1 MSATCDLH
9 AVPPGAFSRRD
20 VLKAGA
26 AGAGLVL
33 TIGLAGCQKPG
44 RARGERKLITANAW
58 LRIGT
63 DDSITFLCDR
73 SEMGQGVYTA
83 LPTLLAEEL
92 GVDPRRIAIEFAPV
106 GDAYKNGAIGA
117 QVTGGS
123 TSVRD
128 AWTKLRTAGAQARE
142 MLLAAAAKE
151 WDTTAGTCR
160 VENGEI
166 VSPYGKRLS
175 FGAVAEAAAALPVP
189 KEVALKAP
197 KDFQWIGKPLN
208 RFDTPAKVDGSA
220 IYGIDVKLPGMLY
233 AALAQPPMLG
243 GKAKSVY
250 DAAAKGMPGVR
261 HVVHTSSGVAVV
273 ADSWWQ
279 AREARDA
286 LKIEWDGNGT
296 AGLNDGAI
304 LRGLMQASRNA
315 GLVARKEG
323 DAEAALKAAARVV
336 RAEYQLPLL
345 AHATL
350 EPQVCTADLRA
361 GACDLYI
368 PTQSQ
373 AAAQAAAA
381 AAAGLEAK
389 QVNVHTT
396 FLGGGFGRRL
406 EVDVIAAAVE
416 ASKATGKPVKL
427 LWTREDDTTHDAY
440 RPPAFDTATAG
451 FDREGKLIA
460 WRLHLTGPSI
470 TARVFP
476 GAVPTGSVDP
486 FCVEAAANYPYD
498 VPNVLVDWVPHE
510 VGLNVGYWR
519 SVSHALNCFVAESFM
534 DELAISAGADPAA
547 FRRALLAKQPRY
559 LEVLDVALRRAGY
572 DTPAEG
578 RFRGVAVMEGYGTY
592 MAQVAE
598 ISLVG
603 GKVKVWKIVCAIDC
617 GQTVNPGIVTAQVES
632 AIVFGLSAALWG
644 EINVQGG
651 RVQQTNF
658 HDYRV
663 VRLTDMPVIETL
675 HVESDNPPGGVGEP
689 ATALVAPAV
698 CNAIYAATKR
708 RLRSLPIA
716 RHQLA

>member
-1 MSATCDLH
+1 MSAATG
-9 AVPPGAFSRRD
+9 AVTRRT

-33 TIGLAGCQKPG
+33 AIHLTGCQKPG
-44 RARGERKLITANAW
+44 AASGERKLIATNAW

-63 DDSITFLCDR
+63 DNSITFLCDR

-83 LPTLLAEEL
+83 LPTILAEEL

-128 AWTKLRTAGAQARE
+128 AWQKLRVAGAQARE
-142 MLLAAAAKE
+142 MLKSAAARE
-151 WDTTAGTCR
+151 WDTTASACR

-166 VSPYGKRLS
+166 ISPYGKRLS
-175 FGAVAEAAAALPVP
+175 YGAVAEAAAALPVP
-189 KEVALKAP
+189 KDIGLKEA
-197 KDFQWIGKPLN
+197 KSFQWIGKALT

-220 IYGIDVKLPGMLY
+220 IFGIDVKLPGMLY

-243 GKAKSVY
+243 GKAKTID
-250 DAAAKGMPGVR
+250 DAAAKAMPGVR
-261 HVVHTSSGVAVV
+261 QVVATGSGVAVV

-279 AREARDA
+279 ARKARDA
-286 LKIEWDGNGT
+286 LKIEWDGAATT
-296 AGLNDGAI
+296 ALNDGAI
-304 LRGLMQASRNA
+304 LRGLRLSSEKSA

-323 DAEAALKAAARVV
+323 DADAALKAATRVV

-345 AHATL
+345 AHATM
-350 EPQVCTADLRA
+350 EPQVCTADVRA
-361 GACDLYI
+361 DGCDIYV

-381 AAAGLEAK
+381 TAAGLKPE
-389 QVNVHTT
+389 QVDVHTT
-396 FLGGGFGRRL
+396 FLGGGFGRRID
-406 EVDVIAAAVE
+406 VDFIPAAVE
-416 ASKATGKPVKL
+416 ASKAVGKPVKL
-427 LWTREDDTTHDAY
+427 LWTREDDITHDKY
-440 RPPAFDTATAG
+440 RPPAYDTVAAG
-451 FDREGKLIA
+451 FDRDGKLVA
-460 WRLHLTGPSI
+460 WKLHLTGPSI

-476 GAVPTGSVDP
+476 GAVPAGAVDP
-486 FCVEAAANYPYD
+486 FAVEAAANYPYD
-498 VPNVLVDWVPHE
+498 VPNILVDWVPHE
-510 VGLNVGYWR
+510 IGLDVGYWR

-534 DELAISAGADPAA
+534 DELALAARQEPAE
-547 FRRALLAKQPRY
+547 FRRALLAKQTRH
-559 LEVLDVALRRAGY
+559 LEVLEVALRRSGY
-572 DTPAEG
+572 DKPAEG
-578 RFRGVAVMEGYGTY
+578 RSRGVAVMEGYGTY

-598 ISLVG
+598 ISIEG
-603 GKVKVWKIVCAIDC
+603 GKVKVHKIVCALDC

-632 AIVFGLSAALWG
+632 SIVFGLSAALWG

-651 RVQQTNF
+651 RVQQSNF
-658 HDYRV
+658 HDYRL
-663 VRLTDMPVIETL
+663 VRMGEMPVIET
-675 HVESDNPPGGVGEP
+675 HRIESDAAPGGIGEP

-698 CNAIYAATKR
+698 CNAIYAATKQ

-716 RHQLA
+716 RHNLA

>member
-1 MSATCDLH
+1 VSAP
-9 AVPPGAFSRRD
+9 AASGALTRRA

-33 TIGLAGCQKPG
+33 AVSLAGCQKPG
-44 RARGERKLITANAW
+44 RGRGERKLVAANAW

-92 GVDPRRIAIEFAPV
+92 GVDPRRIAVEFAPV

-142 MLLAAAAKE
+142 MLKGAAAKE
-151 WDTTAGTCR
+151 WDTTASACR

-166 VSPYGKRLS
+166 VSPFGKRLS

-189 KEVALKAP
+189 KDVVLKDA
-197 KDFQWIGKPLN
+197 KDFAWIGKPLT

-220 IYGIDVKLPGMLY
+220 TFGIDVKLPGMLY

-243 GKAKSVY
+243 GKVKAVEDTATK
-250 DAAAKGMPGVR
+250 AMPGVR
-261 HVVHTSSGVAVV
+261 HVVSTVSGVAVV

-279 AREARDA
+279 ARKARDA
-286 LKIEWDGNGT
+286 LKVEWDGSVT

-304 LRGLMQASRNA
+304 LRGLRQASGQA

-323 DAEAALKAAARVV
+323 DADAALAAATRVV

-350 EPQVCTADLRA
+350 EPQVCTADVRA

-381 AAAGLEAK
+381 AAAGLEPGK
-389 QVNVHTT
+389 VNVHTT

-416 ASKATGKPVKL
+416 ASKAAGKPVKL

-440 RPPAFDTATAG
+440 RPPAYDTAAAG
-451 FDREGKLIA
+451 FDRDGRLVA
-460 WRLHLTGPSI
+460 WKLHLTGPSI

-476 GAVPTGSVDP
+476 GAVPAGSVDP

-534 DELAISAGADPAA
+534 DELAVAAGQDPAA
-547 FRRALLAKQPRY
+547 FRRGLLAKQPRY
-559 LEVLDVALRRAGY
+559 LEVLEVALRRAGY
-572 DTPAEG
+572 DTPSKD
-578 RFRGVAVMEGYGTY
+578 RFRGIAVMEGYGTY

-598 ISLVG
+598 ISIVD
-603 GKVKVWKIVCAIDC
+603 GKAKVHRIVCAVDC

-663 VRLTDMPVIETL
+663 LRHSEMPVIETWP
-675 HVESDNPPGGVGEP
+675 VESDNPPGGIGEP

-716 RHQLA
+716 RHNLA

>member
-1 MSATCDLH
+1 MSLAQAT
-9 AVPPGAFSRRD
+9 GGITRRD
-20 VLKAGA
+20 LLKAGA

-33 TIGLAGCQKPG
+33 AINLAGCARPG
-44 RARGERKLITANAW
+44 AGPGERKLVAANAW

-106 GDAYKNGAIGA
+106 GPAYVNSLVGG
-117 QVTGGS
+117 QLTGGS

-142 MLLAAAAKE
+142 MLKSAAAKE
-151 WDTTAGTCR
+151 WDTTASACR
-160 VENGEI
+160 IEDGQVI
-166 VSPYGKRLS
+166 SPYGKRLS
-175 FGAVAEAAAALPVP
+175 FGALAEAAAALPVP
-189 KEVALKAP
+189 QNAGLKGA
-197 KDFQWIGKPLN
+197 KDFQWIGKSLT

-220 IYGIDVKLPGMLY
+220 VFGIDVKLPGMLH

-243 GKAKSVY
+243 GRVRRLDDS
-250 DAAAKGMPGVR
+250 AARGMPGVR
-261 HVVHTSSGVAVV
+261 HVLTTGSGVVVV

-279 AREARDA
+279 ARQARDA
-286 LKIEWDGNGT
+286 LKVEWDGSAT
-296 AGLNDGAI
+296 AALNDGAI
-304 LRGLMQASRNA
+304 LRGLRRASGRA
-315 GLVARKEG
+315 GLVARKDG
-323 DAEAALKAAARVV
+323 DADSALAAAARVV

-350 EPQVCTADLRA
+350 EPMVCTADVRA
-361 GACDLYI
+361 DACDLHV

-381 AAAGLEAK
+381 AAAGLEPGK
-389 QVNVHTT
+389 VRVHTT
-396 FLGGGFGRRL
+396 FLGGGFGRRI
-406 EVDVIAAAVE
+406 EVDFIPAAVE
-416 ASKATGKPVKL
+416 ASRAAGKPVKL

-440 RPPAFDTATAG
+440 RPPAYDTVAGG
-451 FDREGKLIA
+451 FDRDGKLVA
-460 WRLHLTGPSI
+460 WKLHLAGPSI
-470 TARVFP
+470 TSRVFP
-476 GAVPTGSVDP
+476 GAVPEGAVDP
-486 FCVEAAANYPYD
+486 FAVEAAANYPYD

-510 VGLNVGYWR
+510 VGLDVGYWR

-534 DELAISAGADPAA
+534 DELALAAGQDPAA
-547 FRRALLAKQPRY
+547 FRRALLARQPRY
-559 LEVLDVALRRAGY
+559 LDVLEIALRKSGY
-572 DTPAEG
+572 DQPAEG
-578 RFRGVAVMEGYGTY
+578 RSRGIAVMEGYGTY

-598 ISLVG
+598 ISIVD
-603 GKVKVWKIVCAIDC
+603 GKAKVHRIVCALDC
-617 GQTVNPGIVTAQVES
+617 GQVVNPGIVTAQVES
-632 AIVFGLSAALWG
+632 SIVFGLSAALWG

-663 VRLTDMPVIETL
+663 LRLPEVPVIETHL
-675 HVESDNPPGGVGEP
+675 VDSDNSPGGIGEP

-698 CNAIYAATKR
+698 CNAIYAATRR

-716 RHQLA
+716 RHNLA